1 MGSSQAELNLAENER
16 KILNAGRIPY
26 ESFKVSESNPLA
38 LLPHLPSISMLGL
51 ALSKLF
57 PFSRMQSSPC
67 LA

>member
-38 LLPHLPSISMLGL
+38 PPSPPPIYLN
-51 ALSKLF
+51 A
-57 PFSRMQSSPC
+57 RAC
-67 LA
+67 LV